1 MIPSLFLTLLPLAF
15 GGAVD
20 GNVDIEGAIHVD
32 VTPNGFDAI
41 GGMVPALAPDDI
53 PVDGLTEGYGG
64 LLDQCWLGGYEL
76 EVADLLIGLSFGDI
90 SITPNTGFLD
100 VDIQLFV
107 NVNSASDPFYLY
119 LEAECIGDDCD
130 GWVDPF
136 EVNVN
141 TTMALDVVEDAD
153 GNPTMDATI
162 GDLSFGPDLSGDDVT
177 LTGCA
182 LGTILDVLDFI
193 GIDLID
199 LILPAVSGSLDD
211 AVADMLP
218 ELETTLEDAFAAADI
233 EEELDLAGTTIT
245 ISARPSNVV
254 IRPVGMRLSMDGRS
268 EAAESN
274 DCVAEWDDG
283 TFEAISGDVP
293 AIAATPD
300 GIAGDFAAGLLLSD
314 EFGNQLMYSLW
325 RAGLLCYTVD
335 DELGFPIDT
344 SILGLLAGD
353 AFNELFS
360 DAKPMVIDTRPQK
373 PPTLE
378 FAGAN
383 DVNVLVEDLGLDF
396 MAELDHRDARVLSMG
411 LQVDAGI
418 DLNFDGETGLL
429 GIEIALGEDA
439 FDSVVTSNDFVP
451 DASDTIEAS
460 FGNVFNGLVGGL
472 IGDMLGD
479 MTFGIPGFSG
489 LGLTELTFSATGT
502 DNDWLGGYAWL
513 GEVSYAS
520 TGCATDGS
528 GGCASEDGDGGGGC
542 TDTTGGSGCSG
553 GGCASA
559 PRNQRRWLW
568 LTFPVFFALTR
579 RRN

>member
-1 MIPSLFLTLLPLAF
+1 MILSLFLTLLPTAF
-15 GGAVD
+15 GGVVD
-20 GNVDIEGAIHVD
+20 GDLDVEGAIHVD

-41 GGMVPALAPDDI
+41 GGMVPALAPEDL
-53 PVDGLTEGYGG
+53 PVDGISDGYGG
-64 LLDQCWLGGYEL
+64 ILDQCWLGGYEL

-90 SITPNTGFLD
+90 SITPNTGYLD
-100 VDIQLFV
+100 IDIQLFV
-107 NVNSASDPFYLY
+107 NVNSASDPFYMY

-136 EVNVN
+136 EVNVR
-141 TTMALDVVEDAD
+141 TTMALDVVDDAD

-162 GDLSFGPDLSGDDVT
+162 GELSFEYDLTGDDVT

-182 LGTILDVLDFI
+182 LGTMLDVLDFI

-199 LILPAVSGSLDD
+199 LILPSVSGSLDD
-211 AVADMLP
+211 AVGDLIP
-218 ELETTLEDAFAAADI
+218 ELEATLEDAFSAAVI
-233 EEELDLAGTTIT
+233 EQELELAGTTIT
-245 ISARPSNVV
+245 ISARPSDAV
-254 IRPVGMRLSMDGRS
+254 IRPEGMRLTMDGRS
-268 EAAESN
+268 QAAESN

-283 TFEAISGDVP
+283 TFEAVSGEAP
-293 AIAATPD
+293 AIAAAP
-300 GIAGDFAAGLLLSD
+300 GDISGDYAAGLLLSD
-314 EFGNQLMYSLW
+314 EFGNQLMYALW

-353 AFNELFS
+353 AFNELFP
-360 DAKPMVIDTRPQK
+360 DAKPMVIDTRPQS

-378 FAGAN
+378 YAGAN
-383 DVNVLVEDLGLDF
+383 DVNVLVKDLGLDF
-396 MAELDHRDARVLSMG
+396 MAELDHRDARVLTMG

-439 FDSVVTSNDFVP
+439 FESAVTSNDFVP

-479 MTFGIPGFSG
+479 MTFAIPGFSG
-489 LGLTELTFSATGT
+489 LGLTELTFAPAGASE
-502 DNDWLGGYAWL
+502 DWLGGYAWL

-528 GGCASEDGDGGGGC
+528 GGCATEDGGGGC
-542 TDTTGGSGCSG
+542 TDATGESGCSG

-579 RRN
+579 RRV